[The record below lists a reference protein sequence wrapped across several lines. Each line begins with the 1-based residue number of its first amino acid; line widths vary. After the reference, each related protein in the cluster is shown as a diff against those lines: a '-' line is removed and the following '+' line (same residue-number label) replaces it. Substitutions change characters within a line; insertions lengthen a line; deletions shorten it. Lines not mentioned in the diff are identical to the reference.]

1 MTVETG
7 MGDRDSGRS
16 GTYRALPV
24 LEDEVVNLVL
34 RYAVGPMDI
43 LLGDDMDTLDALKR
57 IDQELAGL
65 DEANPNMAMLL
76 RRTVEAVHDALD
88 EAVPSERMKVLVRVA
103 AYTNAFT
110 ILRTLDLQMRRAGPR

>member
-7 MGDRDSGRS
+7 IGDPGRA
-16 GTYRALPV
+16 GTYRALPT
-24 LEDEVVNLVL
+24 LEDDVMSLIL

-43 LLGDDMDTLDALKR
+43 LLGDDLDTLDALKR

-65 DEANPNMAMLL
+65 EAANPNLATVL
-76 RRTVEAVHDALD
+76 RRTVEAIHDALD
-88 EAVPSERMKVLVRVA
+88 EAVPSEQMKVLMRVA

-110 ILRTLDLQMRRAGPR
+110 ILRTLDMQMRRAQPG